1 MLKILDKLTTER
13 RNRNTMYIDQ
23 LNTLDM
29 VTLINQEDFAVIEAV
44 KNALPEIAQAVDSIY
59 DVISKGGRLVYIGA
73 GTSGRLGV
81 LDASEWYPTYG
92 VGHESVIGII
102 AGGDRAL
109 RHPIEGAEDN
119 KEAAVED
126 LKNLNFNDSDI
137 LCAIASSGRTP
148 YCVSGLEYAKSIGAK
163 TIAIA
168 CVKDSIIGTKAD
180 IAIEAVT
187 GEEVITGSTRMKAGS
202 AQKMI
207 LNMISTSTMIKYG
220 KVYSNLMV
228 DLNPSNEKLV
238 ARAHSIITTATG
250 VSIERAEKLLKDAKN
265 SVKVA
270 IVMGISD
277 LSYEDAIKALEVHHG
292 RISDVIKE

>member
-1 MLKILDKLTTER
+1 MLKTLETLTTEQ
-13 RNRNTMYIDQ
+13 RNKNTLNIDQ
-23 LNTLDM
+23 LTTMDM
-29 VTLINQEDFAVIEAV
+29 ITLINQEDFRVIEAV
-44 KNALPEIAQAVDSIY
+44 KNALPDIARAIDSIY

-92 VGHESVIGII
+92 VGEESVIGMI
-102 AGGDRAL
+102 AGGDEAL
-109 RHPIEGAEDN
+109 RHPIEGAEDS
-119 KEAAVED
+119 KEAVIED
-126 LKNLNFNDSDI
+126 LKSIDFNQEDI

-148 YCVSGLEYAKSIGAK
+148 YCVSGLEYAKSLGAK
-163 TIAIA
+163 TVALA
-168 CVKDSIIGTKAD
+168 CVKESMIGKKAD

-207 LNMISTSTMIKYG
+207 LNMISTATMIKYG

-228 DLNPSNEKLV
+228 DLNPSNEKLI
-238 ARAHSIITTATG
+238 ARAHSIIATATG
-250 VSIERAEKLLKDAKN
+250 VSFERAEELLKDAKN

-270 IVMGISD
+270 IVMGKTG
-277 LSYEDAIKALEVHHG
+277 LSYDEAIQALEVNHG
-292 RISDVIKE
+292 RISDVI